1 MSKEKFRNTAIYD
14 DLRQSIMDG
23 TYEENTLLPTEQSL
37 SMHYDV
43 NRSTLRKAMQLLADE
58 GLIEKKPGK
67 GTIVLSRQS
76 EGSES
81 SEVISNKNIGFL
93 LPRGNLITEPFYS
106 TLFSLLEQNFQ
117 PKGCSLIYTTL
128 DDEDDM
134 AAKISPLGLSGI
146 VFVSNVSRR
155 HIRLAVEN
163 KIPSVLVNSCSPEL
177 PSILSDNVQ
186 GAYLAGRHL
195 IENGHQ
201 RVAVLAG
208 VRSYISNQERMEG
221 VKRAFT
227 EAGTPLQ
234 PELILETDSW
244 LYEAAENLFTDFVAT
259 HRDSLPTAVFAFNDR
274 LATGA
279 VNAIRK
285 SGLSVPE
292 DISVIGYDNLGYFNS
307 ISPKMAT
314 VETHIDIIAEATVS
328 QIMWQLN
335 GGRCMGIRTL
345 APVEVVEGETVLPC
359 HTP

>member
-1 MSKEKFRNTAIYD
+1 MSKEKFRYTAIYD

-23 TYEENTLLPTEQSL
+23 TYEENSLLPTEQSL

-163 KIPSVLVNSCSPEL
+163 KAVPRNCLLFFQITYRVLTWQ
-177 PSILSDNVQ
+177 D
-186 GAYLAGRHL
+186 
-195 IENGHQ
+195 
-201 RVAVLAG
+201 
-208 VRSYISNQERMEG
+208 
-221 VKRAFT
+221 
-227 EAGTPLQ
+227 
-234 PELILETDSW
+234 
-244 LYEAAENLFTDFVAT
+244 
-259 HRDSLPTAVFAFNDR
+259 
-274 LATGA
+274 
-279 VNAIRK
+279 AI
-285 SGLSVPE
+285 
-292 DISVIGYDNLGYFNS
+292 
-307 ISPKMAT
+307 
-314 VETHIDIIAEATVS
+314 
-328 QIMWQLN
+328 
-335 GGRCMGIRTL
+335 
-345 APVEVVEGETVLPC
+345 
-359 HTP
+359 